1 MVDSV
6 VNDPLIGAVQEL
18 TRETKDQKD
27 TIKTLVANGLKAEQR
42 AKEQEIRDQQQHEK
56 ELAYQNKMQG
66 QEVQVGRDNQLLQ
79 EKTKRSTDKLGRA
92 APTNGKMAS
101 DVQVDETNTLL
112 GTLQEK
118 TRELADYI
126 PYGFKDNYKAITN
139 KLQQS
144 IDSQAGLENLF
155 GAVKGDLSLML
166 GGLNAL
172 QQVPGF
178 NILKVVLLTAF
189 KWIYTFLGK
198 IVKWLSNSHSLSEKQ
213 LQQNKKD
220 KREMKKRG
228 LELDDTGRVRKKDKS
243 GSFRFVGDKS
253 LTKDELRM
261 TKRMRKSE
269 KIGRVGRFK
278 ASPGGDRL
286 VKMFKPITKALG
298 PWLKTAKGFMKF
310 TKLKLFL
317 IIGAIVAIPLA
328 IWALWKLMDDWFG
341 WTRKKEYK
349 ASLSGENI
357 NVSTGEQEKDIRQ
370 KEHMFGVD
378 TDEVGFYD
386 ERFGMLNKVNME
398 KIGDASSEQLLDIL
412 EEDYNDIHDADK
424 ILLDKEISRRLNTGE
439 TGVTNT
445 GAPLKEFHWRDLNT
459 RLKAFR
465 AAELERQIAKD
476 ESEAYLSG
484 YTGMDPMGD
493 SYVIENRPVVPSETT
508 QYYRNNTTF
517 TPTDPEIAGT
527 STATP

>member
-155 GAVKGDLSLML
+155 GAVKGDMSLML

-228 LELDDTGRVRKKDKS
+228 MVLDDTGRVRKKDKS
-243 GSFRFVGDKS
+243 GSFRFVGDKDLS
-253 LTKDELRM
+253 KDELRM
-261 TKRMRKSE
+261 AKRMRKSE
-269 KIGRVGRFK
+269 KIGRKGRFK
-278 ASPGGDRL
+278 ASPGGDKL
-286 VKMFKPITKALG
+286 VKMFQPIMKKLG
-298 PWLKTAKGFMKF
+298 PFMKNVSKVLKI
-310 TKLKLFL
+310 TKLKLVL
-317 IIGAIVAIPLA
+317 ILGALLALPL
-328 IWALWKLMDDWFG
+328 ILWALWDKIDEWFG
-341 WTRKKEYK
+341 WSKRKEFNE
-349 ASLSGENI
+349 SMEGENY
-357 NVSTGEQEKDIRQ
+357 NPSTGIKDKDITQ
-370 KEHMFGVD
+370 EEGWFGFD
-378 TDEVGFYD
+378 KGDEAFYD
-386 ERFGMLNKVNME
+386 ERFGTYDIVRPE
-398 KIGDASSEQLLDIL
+398 HIDQVSSNQLLTLL
-412 EEDYNDIHDADK
+412 ERKFNDLSLEHKIAIDK
-424 ILLDKEISRRLNTGE
+424 ELYRRLDKE
-439 TGVTNT
+439 VTNT
-445 GAPLKEFHWRDLNT
+445 GHALKPDHWRSINRRRDEFNV
-459 RLKAFR
+459 
-465 AAELERQIAKD
+465 AELERQRQRDFIQKEFGGGDLDGLQPYQAGYNIHKT
-476 ESEAYLSG
+476 ESRGTE
-484 YTGMDPMGD
+484 
-493 SYVIENRPVVPSETT
+493 
-508 QYYRNNTTF
+508 YYRSTTSF
-517 TPTDPEIAGT
+517 TPTDGAIHGT
-527 STATP
+527 HKTTD